1 MVLLL
6 GSIQNKESNSK
17 SIHRQ
22 FGQLPVVKMKD
33 HCYVP
38 ELVLEEEVERRKQSL
53 ELLADKERVNELLVT
68 QKNRAK
74 LR

>member
-22 FGQLPVVKMKD
+22 FGQLPVVNKKD
-33 HCYVP
+33 NCYVP
-38 ELVLEEEVERRKQSL
+38 DLVEEEAWRRKQSL